1 MQIKTPVQT
10 GVFFRLP
17 RCFGAFP
24 VHRFYGN
31 AAKSTIQC
39 DSLLP
44 FPLPMRRPAKRI
56 SQKLAPD
63 SKRIAD
69 LAQALTLAS
78 SRLEQRY
85 WEQQLDAQ
93 LARLLKTGNQQTLD
107 ATMNHLFKVDLDAY
121 DALMETVE
129 AGSESTVIDGD
140 GHQALLIALPILA
153 WTRFAIASSPVPADT
168 LASLSVQ
175 LQAHV
180 LADDVQLAMIPMLYS
195 IDQLPRSHVD
205 IYAMLHSMAQAA
217 RQGKQLTAPPKPPET
232 APFLAD
238 TRYLLAVITARLGTP
253 LFRWQTP
260 SGSGSPAADKQA
272 VLQAWQAQ
280 ATPHIS
286 RLLTGCNIELMLPEA
301 YYMACREAD
310 KQIRPASVRAAD
322 YYLTQTL
329 NLKSGDLHASIGG
342 FGEDS
347 ADAQIDEYRIGF
359 SVGQNPDVVYG
370 IVWPLY
376 GAEDPDQMMT
386 VPGGETTLAHPA
398 GSEAGP
404 VAPLEEILA
413 ALRESGIVHIKMHD
427 EYFAMEFCDDCG
439 APLYVD
445 RNGELVH
452 AEMPDDAPIASGH
465 LH

>member
-1 MQIKTPVQT
+1 
-10 GVFFRLP
+10 
-17 RCFGAFP
+17 
-24 VHRFYGN
+24 
-31 AAKSTIQC
+31 
-39 DSLLP
+39 
-44 FPLPMRRPAKRI
+44 MRRPAKRI

-63 SKRIAD
+63 SKRITE
-69 LAQALTLAS
+69 LTQALTLAS

-93 LARLLKTGNQQTLD
+93 LARLLKTGNQPALD

-121 DALMETVE
+121 DVLMETVE
-129 AGSESTVIDGD
+129 AGSESTVID

-153 WTRFAIASSPVPADT
+153 WTRFAIASSQVPADA
-168 LASLSVQ
+168 LANLSVQ

-180 LADDVQLAMIPMLYS
+180 LADAVQLAMIPMLYS

-217 RQGKQLTAPPKPPET
+217 RQGKALAAPPKPPET

-238 TRYLLAVITARLGTP
+238 TRYLLAVVTAPAGKP

-260 SGSGSPAADKQA
+260 ENGGAPGTEKLA

-280 ATPHIS
+280 ATPHFT
-286 RLLTGCNIELMLPEA
+286 RLLPGCNVELMLPEA

-329 NLKSGDLHASIGG
+329 NLESTDLHASIGG

-347 ADAQIDEYRIGF
+347 ANAQIDEYRIGF

-376 GAEDPDQMMT
+376 GAEDPDQEM
-386 VPGGETTLAHPA
+386 PLPAGDSALAHSA
-398 GSEAGP
+398 GSEPGP
-404 VAPLEEILA
+404 ATPLEEILS
-413 ALRESGIVHIKMHD
+413 ALRESGVVNIKLH
-427 EYFAMEFCDDCG
+427 EEFFAMEFCDDCG

-452 AEMPDDAPIASGH
+452 AEMPDDAPPPSAH